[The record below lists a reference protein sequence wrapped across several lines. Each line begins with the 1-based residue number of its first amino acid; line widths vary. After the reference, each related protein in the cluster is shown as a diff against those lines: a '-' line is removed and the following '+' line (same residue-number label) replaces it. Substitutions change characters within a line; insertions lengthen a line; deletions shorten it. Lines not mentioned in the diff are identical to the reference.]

1 MNKKKS
7 KSSFTLGS
15 FEKRYREVNLKK
27 DDWMTEVLKV
37 CKKNLERNPDD
48 LQSKVDV
55 GLIKLLHDFNKDL
68 DKQFQKKR

>member
-1 MNKKKS
+1 MRNKTKS
-7 KSSFTLGS
+7 WFTLGS
-15 FEKRYREVNLKK
+15 FEKRYSEVNLKD
-27 DDWMTEVLKV
+27 DDWMIEVLKE

-68 DKQFQKKR
+68 DKQFEKKR